1 MFWPPVLPAAVASPS
16 PSLPQLPGKNH
27 KKLKVKTYKVFQCP
41 VVSFT
46 YATDGKCHLRSHF
59 LSFHTDL
66 DPGILLT
73 PDPDQSG
80 SKFRYR
86 PRFVQFLIGSFFD
99 QKPSYM
105 SL

>member
-16 PSLPQLPGKNH
+16 PFLPQLPGKNN
-27 KKLKVKTYKVFQCP
+27 KASSKNLQSFSAQYLVLLPQTENVIFQ
-41 VVSFT
+41 T
-46 YATDGKCHLRSHF
+46 EN
-59 LSFHTDL
+59 TDL

-80 SKFRYR
+80 SEFRYR
-86 PRFVQFLIGSFFD
+86 PRFIIITKFEHIFNWKLFL
-99 QKPSYM
+99 SYM